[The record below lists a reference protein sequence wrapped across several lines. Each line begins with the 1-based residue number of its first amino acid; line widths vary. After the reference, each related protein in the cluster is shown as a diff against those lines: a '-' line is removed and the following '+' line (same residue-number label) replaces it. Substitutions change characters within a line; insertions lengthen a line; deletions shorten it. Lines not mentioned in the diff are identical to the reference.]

1 MNIFIIGNPIAS
13 GGDGER
19 RIAVLQTL
27 LEKRGHHVISHV
39 TRFAGDGKEH
49 ISTLGS
55 EIDRIVIVGG
65 DGTVNEII
73 NGIPGEFTI
82 PIVQMPTGNANL
94 LAKDL
99 GLPENPLQVAD
110 VLENG
115 RTLMADVA
123 QMNGSDFIMVAG
135 AGFDARVTEEMKKV
149 RRGRVGNLTY
159 VLPILRALRRP
170 DHGLFDVKV
179 DGVKCARGAMV
190 LVCNVRNF
198 GGMCEIAFDAAVD
211 SRQLDIVV
219 FPVMNLFSLLKYFL
233 FSKFSRITR
242 LRGVRYLKGKKIEI
256 DSITPIPVELD
267 GDFNGWHSHVSIQ
280 MKSGKVPLM
289 TPLSTC
295 HTSPGIQGKGL
306 GHNMGHSS

>member
-19 RIAVLQTL
+19 RIRVLQAI
-27 LEKRGHHVISHV
+27 LEKRGHHVTSHL
-39 TRFAGDGKEH
+39 TQFAGDGKDR
-49 ISTLGS
+49 ISKVNSQT
-55 EIDRIVIVGG
+55 DRIVIVGG

-73 NGIPGEFTI
+73 NGIPGGFAI

-99 GLPENPLQVAD
+99 GLPENAMQVAD

-115 RTLMADVA
+115 RTVMADVA
-123 QMNGSDFIMVAG
+123 QMNGTDFIMVAG
-135 AGFDARVTEEMKKV
+135 AGFDARVTEEMKKI

-170 DHGLFDVKV
+170 HHGLFDVKV

-198 GGMCEIAFDAAVD
+198 GGICEIAFDAAVD

-219 FPVMNLFSLLKYFL
+219 FPVMNLFSLLKYL
-233 FSKFSRITR
+233 IFSKFSRITC

-256 DSITPIPVELD
+256 YSIKPIPVELD

-280 MKSGKVPLM
+280 LKPGKLPLM
-289 TPLSTC
+289 TPLGTC
-295 HTSPGIQGKGL
+295 HTPKCIQGK
-306 GHNMGHSS
+306 